1 MRALVILN
9 PSADHGR
16 AIKYREHI
24 LVGCREYA
32 DVDLVLTEYSGH
44 ARELARASVD
54 SGYDIIVAAGG
65 DGTVHEMV
73 NGLVQNDR
81 SENNLG
87 LIPIGSGNDFAY
99 GMGLN
104 TDVNTAIRRL
114 FTGKP
119 RIIDLARIQDDRGQN
134 EVVVNSIGIG
144 FDATVTIQSK
154 TITRIHGFALYAI
167 AALRTIAFYYQTPHL
182 WLQFDDEIVEQDA
195 LMVTVGVG
203 PRVGGGFHLT
213 PDAIFDDGLLD
224 SCTVNPINRPTILR
238 LLPEAMRGTHI
249 TSPYVMMRRN
259 RTIHIRSNIAL
270 PIHIDGEIFA
280 YHEDNVKQVTLS
292 TLPLALPVMDNSS

>member
-1 MRALVILN
+1 MRVKVILN
-9 PSADHGR
+9 PAADHGR
-16 AIKYREHI
+16 AIKLREQI
-24 LVGCREYA
+24 LSGCREYA
-32 DVDLVLTEYSGH
+32 DVDLALTEYAGH
-44 ARELARASVD
+44 ALALARASVD
-54 SGYDIIVAAGG
+54 SGYDIVVAAGG
-65 DGTVHEMV
+65 DGTVHETV

-81 SENNLG
+81 SKTNLG

-99 GMGLN
+99 GMGLY
-104 TDVNTAIRRL
+104 TDLNTAIRRL
-114 FTGKP
+114 FTGTP

-134 EVVVNSIGIG
+134 EIVVNAIGIG
-144 FDATVTIQSK
+144 FDATVSIQTK
-154 TITRIHGFALYAI
+154 TITRVHGFALYAL

-182 WLQFDDEIVEQDA
+182 QIQFDDESVEQDA

-224 SCTVNPINRPTILR
+224 SCTVKPINRPTMLR
-238 LLPEAMRGTHI
+238 LLPEAMRGTHV
-249 TSPYVMMRRN
+249 TSPHVIMRRN
-259 RTIHIRSNIAL
+259 RNIDIRSDIAL

-292 TLPLALPVMDNSS
+292 TLPLALPVIGSSN

>member
-16 AIKYREHI
+16 AIKYREII

-73 NGLVQNDR
+73 NGLVQNDQ

-87 LIPIGSGNDFAY
+87 LIPIGSGNDLAY

-182 WLQFDDEIVEQDA
+182 WLQFDDETVEQDA

-224 SCTVNPINRPTILR
+224 SCTVNPINRLTILR

>member
-16 AIKYREHI
+16 AIKYRDII

-87 LIPIGSGNDFAY
+87 LIPIGSGNDLAY

-224 SCTVNPINRPTILR
+224 SCTVNPINRLTILR

>member
-87 LIPIGSGNDFAY
+87 LIPIGSGNDLAY

-167 AALRTIAFYYQTPHL
+167 AALRTIAFYYQIPHL

-280 YHEDNVKQVTLS
+280 IHEDNVKQVTLS
-292 TLPLALPVMDNSS
+292 TLPLALPVMDNIS